1 MTRRKTLVFG
11 LVSLAVMA
19 TLTLAGAE
27 LLARLTGIRPWA
39 KADLQIHVTTGG
51 RLFTPHPTRGYAQ
64 LPGTFVVTMRDG
76 YSFTITH
83 LPSGLHIT
91 HPLATST
98 DTRSKPEIW
107 IMGCLFTHGW
117 SLNDQET
124 YPWLLQDR
132 LLEYEVVQM
141 GWRAMGRSTR
151 SSDT

>member
-1 MTRRKTLVFG
+1 LTRRKTLVFG

-39 KADLQIHVTTGG
+39 KADRQIHVTTGG

-83 LPSGLHIT
+83 LPNGLRIT

-98 DTRSKPEIW
+98 DTQSKPEIW

-117 SLNDQET
+117 SLNDQDT
-124 YPWLLQDR
+124 YP
-132 LLEYEVVQM
+132 
-141 GWRAMGRSTR
+141 
-151 SSDT
+151 